1 MKIISGKISKHPVKK
16 TFLLFSCIFFL
27 AISLKAITVYTF
39 SARQTNRSYI
49 EQQLIYA
56 SETIRLRL
64 ATAVNS
70 ELSLVL
76 SMADSPFIRDYFKN
90 PSNQSLEL
98 LAEKVFDLYERHF
111 KQGVVFWINDID

>member
-1 MKIISGKISKHPVKK
+1 M
-16 TFLLFSCIFFL
+16 T
-27 AISLKAITVYTF
+27 AITVYTI

-49 EQQLIYA
+49 EQQLSYA

-76 SMADSPFIRDYFKN
+76 NMADSSSIKNHFKN
-90 PSNQSLEL
+90 PSDQSLKSSARKE
-98 LAEKVFDLYERHF
+98 FDVYERHF
-111 KQGVVFWINDID
+111 KQGVVFWINDIDKIFHSAGNDPYVIDPDDPESYWY